1 MAIFNSKLLV
11 YQAGYH
17 LFDPLEMVDLM
28 MFPVVDPLEMGNLT
42 DLTGKYWR
50 YCNPCFSVFFFQWPP
65 ASHI

>member
-1 MAIFNSKLLV
+1 MSV
-11 YQAGYH
+11 YQAGH

-50 YCNPCFSVFFFQWPP
+50 YME
-65 ASHI
+65 IL